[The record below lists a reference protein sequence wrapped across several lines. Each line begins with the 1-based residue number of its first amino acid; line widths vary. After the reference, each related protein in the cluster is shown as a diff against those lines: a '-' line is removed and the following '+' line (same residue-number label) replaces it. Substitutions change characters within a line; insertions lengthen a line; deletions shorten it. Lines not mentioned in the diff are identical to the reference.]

1 MVTFNDNKIKAVE
14 TINKATMAILCCD
27 DYKDIKTLAQ
37 CIGKAAELLE
47 QSVDFQVALESN
59 DIEAMKKVLGIE

>member
-47 QSVDFQVALESN
+47 LAVDAQVAAEN
-59 DIEAMKKVLGIE
+59 NNIEWMKKALGIK